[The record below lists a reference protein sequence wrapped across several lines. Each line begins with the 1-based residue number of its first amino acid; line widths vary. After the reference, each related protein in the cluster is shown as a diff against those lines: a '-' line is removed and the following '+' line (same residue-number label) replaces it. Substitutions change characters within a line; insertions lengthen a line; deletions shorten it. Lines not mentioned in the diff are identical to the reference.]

1 METLEALAR
10 RMATAE
16 DVRDLVR
23 TMKSVAAV
31 SIRQYERTAE
41 ALDAYDRPI
50 ELGLRAVLR
59 EEPLRH
65 LEDRSRAPLRTAA
78 VVLGSDQGLCGAFNE
93 QVVRRLQE
101 DLAAGVL
108 VRGRF
113 QLLAVGA
120 RAAGRLE
127 EIGLAAD
134 HTVGMVASAQQLPGL
149 TEDLVLVLDGWQG
162 HGEVLEVVVYGSRPS
177 SAGPAAAH
185 RQRLLPLAEERR
197 RQLAEEPWP
206 TRMLPR
212 RTVDRSLLLGEL
224 VRQELFVSL
233 TRLLAWS
240 AASEHAS
247 RLAAMQAAEHNIDER
262 LDGLRRAYHGRRQ
275 TAITTEMLD
284 IVAGAEAVGVT

>member
-41 ALDAYDRPI
+41 ALAAYHRPV
-50 ELGLRAVLR
+50 ELGLRALLR
-59 EEPLRH
+59 EGPLPAAA
-65 LEDRSRAPLRTAA
+65 APRRGPTRTAV
-78 VVLGSDQGLCGAFNE
+78 VVLGSDQGLCGTFNE
-93 QVVRRLQE
+93 QVVRRLE
-101 DLAAGVL
+101 RDVDAGTL

-113 QLLAVGA
+113 RLLAVGV
-120 RAAGRLE
+120 RAVGRLE
-127 EIGLAAD
+127 EVGLPPD
-134 HTVGMVASAQQLPGL
+134 HAVGMVASAQQLPAL
-149 TEDLVLVLDGWQG
+149 TEDLVLVLDGWQEQG
-162 HGEVLEVVVYGSRPS
+162 RDLEVVVYGSRPS
-177 SAGPAAAH
+177 AVGPPSAH

-197 RQLAEEPWP
+197 RELAEEPWP
-206 TRMLPR
+206 SRMVPR

-224 VRQELFVSL
+224 IRQELFVSL

-247 RLAAMQAAEHNIDER
+247 RLAAMQAAERNIDER

-284 IVAGAEAVGVT
+284 IVAGAEAVGVG

>member
-185 RQRLLPLAEERR
+185 RQRLLPLAAERR
-197 RQLAEEPWP
+197 QQLAEEPWP

>member
-10 RMATAE
+10 RMSTAQ

-31 SIRQYERTAE
+31 SIRQYERTAA

-50 ELGLRAVLR
+50 ELGLRALLR
-59 EEPLRH
+59 EGPLTDAVGGR
-65 LEDRSRAPLRTAA
+65 RAAAGTAV
-78 VVLGSDQGLCGAFNE
+78 VVLGSDQGLCGTFNE
-93 QVVRRLQE
+93 QVVRRLQQ
-101 DLAAGVL
+101 DLDAGRL

-113 QLLAVGA
+113 HLLAVGV
-120 RAAGRLE
+120 RAVGRLE
-127 EIGLAAD
+127 ELGLVAD
-134 HTVGMVASAQQLPGL
+134 HAVGTVASAQQLPVL
-149 TEDLVLVLDGWQG
+149 TEDLILILDGWQEPG
-162 HGEVLEVVVYGSRPS
+162 RFLEVLVYGSRPS
-177 SAGPAAAH
+177 PVGPPAAH

-197 RQLAEEPWP
+197 RQLAEEPWRS
-206 TRMLPR
+206 RMLPR
-212 RTVDRSLLLGEL
+212 RTVDRPLLLGEL

-284 IVAGAEAVGVT
+284 IVAGAEAADVA

>member
-41 ALDAYDRPI
+41 ALAAYDRPI

-59 EEPLRH
+59 EHPLPDAA
-65 LEDRSRAPLRTAA
+65 DRGRAPVRTAA
-78 VVLGSDQGLCGAFNE
+78 VVLGSDQGLCGTFNE
-93 QVVRRLQE
+93 QVVRRLQT
-101 DLAAGVL
+101 DLTAGTL

-113 QLLAVGA
+113 RLLAVGA
-120 RAAGRLE
+120 RVVGRLE
-127 EIGLAAD
+127 EIGLVAD
-134 HTVGMVASAQQLPGL
+134 HAVGMVASAQQLPTL
-149 TEDLVLVLDGWQG
+149 TEDLVLILDGWQT

-177 SAGPAAAH
+177 PVGPAVAH

-197 RQLAEEPWP
+197 QHLAEEPWP
-206 TRMLPR
+206 SRMLPR
-212 RTVDRSLLLGEL
+212 RTVDRPLLLGAL

-233 TRLLAWS
+233 TRLLALS

-262 LDGLRRAYHGRRQ
+262 LEDLRRDYHGRRQ

-284 IVAGAEAVGVT
+284 IVAGAEAAGVT